1 MVPWDSTNW
10 IAYSGLIAASTVGSS
25 LMWIRPITA
34 SAVNQTTMTGPNA
47 EATRAVPLLCTENSR
62 TRMKIVSGTT

>member
-1 MVPWDSTNW
+1 
-10 IAYSGLIAASTVGSS
+10 
-25 LMWIRPITA
+25 MWMRPNIVSVA
-34 SAVNQTTMTGPNA
+34 NQTSMTGPKA